1 MTQFLD
7 DIDNF
12 FDREEVLIKKKT
24 LAEVRGSIMIQ
35 ILNENQDE
43 SIINKKFLEAYTI
56 KEALEVIEIL
66 INKNK

>member
-1 MTQFLD
+1 MTQFLED
-7 DIDNF
+7 VENF
-12 FDREEVLIKKKT
+12 FDREDILIKKKT

-56 KEALEVIEIL
+56 KEALQVIEIL
-66 INKNK
+66 INKHK

>member
-7 DIDNF
+7 DADNF
-12 FDREEVLIKKKT
+12 FDREEILIKKKT

-43 SIINKKFLEAYTI
+43 SIINKKFLETYTI
-56 KEALEVIEIL
+56 KEALEVIEI
-66 INKNK
+66 IIKS

>member
-7 DIDNF
+7 DADNF
-12 FDREEVLIKKKT
+12 FEREEILIKKKT

-66 INKNK
+66 IKS

>member
-7 DIDNF
+7 DADNF
-12 FDREEVLIKKKT
+12 FDREEILIKKKT

-43 SIINKKFLEAYTI
+43 SIINKKFLEVYTI
-56 KEALEVIEIL
+56 KEALEVIEI
-66 INKNK
+66 IIKS

>member
-7 DIDNF
+7 DTDKF
-12 FDREEVLIKKKT
+12 FDREEILIKKKT

-66 INKNK
+66 IKS

>member
-1 MTQFLD
+1 MEQLNKAEKNY
-7 DIDNF
+7 I
-12 FDREEVLIKKKT
+12 I
-24 LAEVRGSIMIQ
+24 EVRAKLMMQ

-66 INKNK
+66 IKS

>member
-66 INKNK
+66 INNNK